1 MSELNRY
8 NIGINNLKHIDG
20 YDGDA
25 VIEALSGLSED
36 VAKYIIEFVFGD
48 IYNRQTLDLKQREMI
63 TITSLLSLGNVESQ
77 LKVHIK
83 ASLNV
88 GLSQKEIIETFIQC
102 IPYVGFPRVLNA
114 IFVAKKIFEEKEG
127 NDD

>member
-20 YDGDA
+20 HDGDT